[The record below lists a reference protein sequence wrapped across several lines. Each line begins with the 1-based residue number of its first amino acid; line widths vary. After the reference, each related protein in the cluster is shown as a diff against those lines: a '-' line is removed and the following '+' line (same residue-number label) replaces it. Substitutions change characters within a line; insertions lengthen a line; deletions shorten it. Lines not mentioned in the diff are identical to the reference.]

1 MICSPIDPPRTLAM
15 NLSPEGMASAS
26 FNFNASP
33 TKERIKHMNGHVL
46 GMSLVAASLLTASA
60 LTGDAQTP
68 SPLQIKN
75 IVLVHGAWADGSSW
89 SKIVPLLQARGFHVV
104 CTQNPLTSI
113 ADDVAVT
120 NRIIDAQDGP
130 VLLVGHSYGGAII
143 TEAGN
148 NPKVAGLVYVAAF
161 APDKGETLAALA
173 KPYGATPA
181 FGEIKPIADGFLL
194 LTPKGVSD
202 DFAQDLSSDEKNT
215 MFATQGAT
223 QGAILGTP
231 IKQAAWHSKPSWF
244 VIASNDRTISPEQ
257 EAFTAK
263 RMGAKTLTLPTS
275 HVPMFAKPKEVAA
288 FIAEA
293 TVPAETSRASK

>member
-1 MICSPIDPPRTLAM
+1 MKAHL
-15 NLSPEGMASAS
+15 
-26 FNFNASP
+26 
-33 TKERIKHMNGHVL
+33 L
-46 GMSLVAASLLTASA
+46 GMSLVAASLLTTST
-60 LTGDAQTP
+60 LTGNTQTP
-68 SPLQIKN
+68 TPLPIKN

-161 APDKGETLAALA
+161 APDEGETLAGLA
-173 KPYGATPA
+173 KPFGATPA

-202 DFAQDLSSDEKNT
+202 DFAQDLSGEEKNT

-231 IKQAAWHSKPSWF
+231 ITQAAWHSKPSWF
-244 VIASNDRTISPEQ
+244 VIASKDRTISPEQ

-263 RMGAKTLTLPTS
+263 RMGAKTLTLLTS
-275 HVPMFAKPKEVAA
+275 HVPMLAKPKDVAA

-293 TVPAETSRASK
+293 AVPAETSRASK